1 MMLELHNVT
10 IGQLIRGLSITI
22 GDGQI
27 VGIQGQGKTT
37 LLRAIVGLIGIDEGH
52 ISIDGEL
59 LTPQSAPYFR
69 RFMAYVPQQLSLPD
83 GYTKVGDG
91 RWTTMTADERYLWLL
106 TKAIGSGK
114 QMLIVDAPAQPLSM
128 ETQQEVDRLL
138 MEAAGRGVTIVTV
151 NDRIT
156 QNQIQL

>member
-10 IGQLIRGLSITI
+10 IGQQIKGLSVTI

-91 RWTTMTADERYLWLL
+91 RWATMTADERYLWLL

-114 QMLIVDAPAQPLSM
+114 QMLIADAPAQPLGM

-138 MEAAGRGVTIVTV
+138 GEAAGRGVTIVTV

>member
-10 IGQLIRGLSITI
+10 IGELIRGLSVTI
-22 GDGQI
+22 ADGQT
-27 VGIQGQGKTT
+27 VGLQGTGKTT
-37 LLRAIVGLIGIDEGH
+37 LLRALVGLIPISGGH

-59 LTPQSAPYFR
+59 LTPQSATYFR

-91 RWTTMTADERYLWLL
+91 RWDVMTSDERYLWLL
-106 TKAIGSGK
+106 TKAVTSGK
-114 QMLIVDAPAQPLSM
+114 QMLIVDAPSSPLTQ

-138 MEAAGRGVTIVTV
+138 LDAGKRGATIVTV

-156 QNQIQL
+156 PNQIQL

>member
-1 MMLELHNVT
+1 MMLELNNVT
-10 IGQLIRGLSITI
+10 IGELIRNLSVTV
-22 GDGQI
+22 GDGQT
-27 VGIQGQGKTT
+27 VGLQGTGKTT
-37 LLRAIVGLIGIDEGH
+37 LLRAIVGLIPISEGH

-59 LTPQSAPYFR
+59 LTPQSASYFR

-91 RWTTMTADERYLWLL
+91 RWDMMTQDERYLWLL

-114 QMLIVDAPAQPLSM
+114 HMLVVDAPLVPLAE

-138 MEAAGRGVTIVTV
+138 LEAGQRGATIITV
-151 NDRIT
+151 NDHIT
-156 QNQIQL
+156 SNQIRL

>member
-10 IGQLIRGLSITI
+10 IGELIRNLSVTV
-22 GDGQI
+22 GDGQT
-27 VGIQGQGKTT
+27 VGLQGSGKTT
-37 LLRAIVGLIGIDEGH
+37 LLRAIVGLIPISGGH

-59 LTPQSAPYFR
+59 LTPQSASYFR

-91 RWTTMTADERYLWLL
+91 RWDTMTHDERYLWLL

-114 QMLIVDAPAQPLSM
+114 HMLVVDAPPVSLAE
-128 ETQQEVDRLL
+128 ETLQEVDRLL
-138 MEAAGRGVTIVTV
+138 LEAGQRGATIITV
-151 NDRIT
+151 NSRIT
-156 QNQIQL
+156 SNQIRL

>member
-10 IGQLIRGLSITI
+10 IGQQIKGLSATI
-22 GDGQI
+22 GDGQMAG
-27 VGIQGQGKTT
+27 VKGTGKTT

-91 RWTTMTADERYLWLL
+91 RWATMTTDERYLWLL
-106 TKAIGSGK
+106 AKAIGSGK
-114 QMLIVDAPAQPLSM
+114 QMLIVDAPPQPLSI

-138 MEAAGRGVTIVTV
+138 REAAGRGVTIVAV